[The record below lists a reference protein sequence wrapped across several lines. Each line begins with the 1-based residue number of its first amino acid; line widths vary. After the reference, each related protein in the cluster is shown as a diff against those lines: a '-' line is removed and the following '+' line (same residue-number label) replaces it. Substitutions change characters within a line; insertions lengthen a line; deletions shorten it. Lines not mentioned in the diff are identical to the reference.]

1 MTPLVSSCVM
11 RGKVKQ
17 GGERRKAKQ
26 PNNKIPIPVALS
38 LLIVLTCPN
47 FIKMK

>member
-11 RGKVKQ
+11 RRKVKQ
-17 GGERRKAKQ
+17 GGARRKAEQ
-26 PNNKIPIPVALS
+26 PNHKIPIPAALS
-38 LLIVLTCPN
+38 LLMVLTCPN